1 MLGACGTRS
10 LAVAALTAPMK
21 DSWILGFL
29 SVLALLMMGA
39 IVNQQWDRFSR
50 GVNDFIPLYSG
61 PYLLGDNLYDNAAL
75 IEAEKAQTGMFSV
88 EHGYIRLPFHA
99 ALLWPLSRL
108 PYPAAYLIWQAA
120 SLGAVVGFILLWRQ
134 PNVASTLLMTC
145 ISVPVLHVWLK
156 GQDVTFLLLAIAAAH
171 RLHLKGWRFTAGLVF
186 SLCAAKFHLFLLTP
200 ILIVGRR
207 DWDFGKGLLSGG
219 AALAAVSFAVAG
231 WRWPVQFVESA
242 LNPKFSPGLS
252 AMPNLHGALSEL
264 PASGAL
270 EMAASVSVALAV
282 WFTARNGS
290 FSIAFVASL
299 VGGLLLSQHSYLLD
313 TAVVLPAALTV
324 MKLSNSRVLKTA
336 ALLVLVPPTAFL
348 IGVGY
353 PYSAVITGLMFLWL
367 VGIAAEAAYGE
378 ARVLSPAPAGR

>member
-1 MLGACGTRS
+1 
-10 LAVAALTAPMK
+10 MK

-29 SVLALLMMGA
+29 SVLALLMMA
-39 IVNQQWDRFSR
+39 AMVNQQWDRFSR

-75 IEAEKAQTGMFSV
+75 LEAEKAQTGMHSV

-99 ALLWPLSRL
+99 ALVWPLSRL
-108 PYPAAYLIWQAA
+108 PYPTAYLIWQVA
-120 SLGAVVGFILLWRQ
+120 SLLAVVGFILLWRR
-134 PNVASTLLMTC
+134 PNIPSTLLMTC
-145 ISVPVLHVWLK
+145 ISIPVLHIWLK

-171 RLHLKGWRFTAGLVF
+171 RLHLNGRRFTAGMVF

-219 AALAAVSFAVAG
+219 AALAMVSFAVAG
-231 WRWPVQFVESA
+231 WRWPLQFVESA
-242 LNPKFSPGLS
+242 LDPKFSPGLS

-264 PASGAL
+264 PASAAL
-270 EMAASVSVALAV
+270 ELAASIAVAAAV
-282 WFTARNGS
+282 WFTARRGS
-290 FSIAFVASL
+290 FSIALAASL

-324 MKLSNSRVLKTA
+324 MTLSSSKALKVV
-336 ALLVLVPPTAFL
+336 ALLLLVPPTAFL
-348 IGVGY
+348 IGVAY
-353 PYSAVITGLMFLWL
+353 PYSAIITGVMFLWL
-367 VGIAAEAAYGE
+367 IGIATEAVSAE
-378 ARVLSPAPAGR
+378 SPAAEPRTRAAAA